1 MISLFNEIF
10 YRPIFNALIFI
21 YNSVSF
27 GDLGAAI
34 VLLTIFIRIVLFPL
48 FHKTMKH
55 QTEMQRLGPEI
66 KKIQDQH
73 KDNREK
79 QAQALLEFYRRNKIN
94 PLSGFFLL
102 IPQILVFIALYSV
115 FMKGISETTLKNL
128 YSFVAAPSEVSHA
141 FLGLID
147 LNNPNILIVG
157 LAAVAQ
163 FFQGRMS
170 LPKAPSKNSGGEPS
184 LGESIGRQMVYIGP
198 IMTIVILMYLPAA
211 VGLYWLTTSLISV
224 GQQAFINKSLKN
236 GKS

>member
-1 MISLFNEIF
+1 MIALFNEIF

-21 YNSVSF
+21 YNTVAF

-34 VLLTIFIRIVLFPL
+34 ILLTIFIRIVLFPL

-66 KKIQDQH
+66 KKIQDDH

-79 QAQALLEFYRRNKIN
+79 QAQALLEFYRQNKIN
-94 PLSGFFLL
+94 PFSGFFLL

-115 FMKGISETTLKNL
+115 FLKGISEKTLLSL
-128 YSFVAAPSEVSHA
+128 YGFVAAPPEVSSA

-157 LAAVAQ
+157 LAAIAQ
-163 FFQGRMS
+163 FFQGKLS
-170 LPKAPSKNSGGEPS
+170 LPKKTGGEPS
-184 LGESIGRQMVYIGP
+184 LGENIGRQMVYIGP
-198 IMTIVILMYLPAA
+198 VMTIIILMYLPAA
-211 VGLYWLTTSLISV
+211 VGLYWLTTSLVSV
-224 GQQAFINKSLKN
+224 GQQAFINKSLQN
-236 GKS
+236 GKN